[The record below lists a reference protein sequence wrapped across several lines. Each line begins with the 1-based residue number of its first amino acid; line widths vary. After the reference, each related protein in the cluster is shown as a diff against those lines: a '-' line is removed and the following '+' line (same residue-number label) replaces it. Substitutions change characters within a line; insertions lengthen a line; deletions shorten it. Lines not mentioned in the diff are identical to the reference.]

1 MAVKTTNIR
10 RMITLS
16 KKQDKWLST
25 TAKKLNMTYSK
36 FIKFL
41 IDKNISNLISKLP
54 KKELDEII
62 KIAKTPWL
70 DFNEIDTIS
79 DEELEELLNEK

>member
-1 MAVKTTNIR
+1 MIKDTNTR

-16 KKQDKWLST
+16 KAQDKWLST
-25 TAKKLNMTYSK
+25 TAKKLKMSYSK

-41 IDKNISNLISKLP
+41 IDKNISHLISKLP
-54 KKELDEII
+54 REELDKLI

-70 DFNEIDTIS
+70 NFKELETIS
-79 DEELEELLNEK
+79 DEELEELLNDK

>member
-1 MAVKTTNIR
+1 MVKDTNTR

-16 KKQDKWLST
+16 KAQDKWLSE
-25 TAKKLNMTYSK
+25 TAKKLKMSYSK

-41 IDKNISNLISKLP
+41 IDKNISHLISKLP
-54 KKELDEII
+54 REELDVLI

-70 DFNEIDTIS
+70 DFNEMETMTDK
-79 DEELEELLNEK
+79 ELEELLK

>member
-1 MAVKTTNIR
+1 MVKDTNIR

-16 KKQDKWLST
+16 KAQDKWLYT
-25 TAKKLNMTYSK
+25 TAKKLKMSYSK

-41 IDKNISNLISKLP
+41 IDKNISHLISKLP
-54 KKELDEII
+54 KEELDKLI

-70 DFNEIDTIS
+70 DFNEMETMT
-79 DEELEELLNEK
+79 DEELEELLK

>member
-1 MAVKTTNIR
+1 MIKNTNIR

-25 TAKKLNMTYSK
+25 NAKKLNMSYSN

-41 IDKNISNLISKLP
+41 IDKNISHLISKLP

-70 DFNEIDTIS
+70 NFNKMDTIS
-79 DEELEELLNEK
+79 DEELEELLK